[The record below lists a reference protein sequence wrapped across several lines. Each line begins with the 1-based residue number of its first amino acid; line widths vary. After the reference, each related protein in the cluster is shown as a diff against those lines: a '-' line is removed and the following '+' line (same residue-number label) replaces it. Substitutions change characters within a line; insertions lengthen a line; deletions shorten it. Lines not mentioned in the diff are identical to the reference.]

1 MGIIIK
7 LTCSTQTGKKAQMI
21 KSAPKISKSLNEL
34 KKKEYTNKH
43 LELDLKGE

>member
-34 KKKEYTNKH
+34 KKKKKKRVYKQTLRNT
-43 LELDLKGE
+43 